1 MTESISPTAY
11 LDHAATTPLRKEAL
25 EAMLPYLTEQF
36 ANPSGIYAS
45 ARRARR
51 AVDDAREQLAWVLGC
66 APGEI
71 VFTASGSEADNL
83 AVHGAASA
91 GRAVAS
97 AVEHKAVLAPLGAL
111 GGAVAPVL
119 ADGRVDLERLA
130 ELLDPSVRLVSVMA
144 VNSEVGVIQP
154 LKEVVDLVRA
164 RAPEALVHC
173 DAVQALPW
181 LDLTE
186 WLAGCDLLS
195 ISAHKFGGPKG
206 VGALVVR
213 SRAQALRPLMLGGGQ
228 ERGRRPGTENVA
240 GIVGAAVAAQ
250 LTAAERAATVA
261 RVGALRD
268 HLVDSLVAS
277 WPGLAES
284 APRPLR
290 VVGNAHLK
298 LPEGVDGE
306 ELLWLCD
313 EMGVCGSVGS
323 ACASGAREPSHVLLA
338 MGWTKAEARQA
349 VRFSLGAST
358 TAAEIDR
365 AIEVVSSAIARLAP
379 SAP

>member
-1 MTESISPTAY
+1 MTESTPPTAY
-11 LDHAATTPLRKEAL
+11 LDHAATTPLRPEAL
-25 EAMLPYLTEQF
+25 EAMLPYLTEQY
-36 ANPSGIYAS
+36 ANPSGVYAS

-51 AVDDAREQLAWVLGC
+51 AVDDAREQLASVLGC
-66 APGEI
+66 QPGEI

-83 AVHGAASA
+83 AVQGAAPA
-91 GRAVAS
+91 GCAVAS

-111 GGAVAPVL
+111 GGMLAPVL
-119 ADGRVDLERLA
+119 ADGRVDLERLG
-130 ELLDPSVRLVSVMA
+130 ELLDSSVRLVSVMA
-144 VNSEVGVIQP
+144 VNSEVGVVQP
-154 LKEVVDLVRA
+154 VREVVDLVRA

-173 DAVQALPW
+173 DAVQAVPW

-186 WLAGCDLLS
+186 WLSGCDLLS
-195 ISAHKFGGPKG
+195 VSAHKFGGPKG

-213 SRAQALRPLMLGGGQ
+213 SRAQGLRPLMLGGGQ

-250 LTAAERAATVA
+250 ITAAERTETVA

-268 HLVDSLVAS
+268 HLVDSLTAA

-284 APRPLR
+284 VPRPLR
-290 VVGNAHLK
+290 VAGNAHLQ
-298 LPEGVDGE
+298 LPDGVDGE

-313 EMGVCGSVGS
+313 EQGVCGSVGS

-338 MGWTKAEARQA
+338 MGWTKAKARQA

-358 TAAEIDR
+358 TAAEIDH
-365 AIEVVSSAIARLAP
+365 AIEVVSSALARLAP
-379 SAP
+379 GAA